1 MILNSDSLFWYKGYV
16 FQNCIYYVGFHC
28 NHQVHF
34 MPMCFT
40 TWGLLEGLQYSFIC
54 RRKNPMFM
62 LQRNNAALCWWLV
75 DMRHLES
82 AYWWTDEEVLDCYKR
97 KKKNE
102 NNKHCVKKVS
112 ANASSIILCHSDS
125 VTQWIP
131 NHVINR
137 CAKCCTFISLSF
149 FWIKIK
155 MSHYWKT
162 IENVSR
168 PLFIALS
175 RISNIIY
182 WGCMP
187 PNICSSTAYNTKSW
201 HLCFRWILFI

>member
-62 LQRNNAALCWWLV
+62 LQRNNAALCWWPV

-97 KKKNE
+97 EKNPE

-112 ANASSIILCHSDS
+112 ANASSIILC
-125 VTQWIP
+125 
-131 NHVINR
+131 VILTVLHNGSQ
-137 CAKCCTFISLSF
+137 IMSLTDVRNAVHLYPSLF
-149 FWIKIK
+149 FGLK
-155 MSHYWKT
+155 
-162 IENVSR
+162 
-168 PLFIALS
+168 
-175 RISNIIY
+175 
-182 WGCMP
+182 
-187 PNICSSTAYNTKSW
+187 
-201 HLCFRWILFI
+201 